1 MLCKALVNVRIQIRI
16 LFQFHFDRS
25 WQRDFDFDVDFG
37 NRQIDTLCTFFGLYP
52 PPPPSLLAAQF
63 EFVVVVIPLSPSP
76 YLLRV
81 LSCLRVLLLISR
93 EFRKRRSLA

>member
-52 PPPPSLLAAQF
+52 PLPRVYLQRNLNSLLLF
-63 EFVVVVIPLSPSP
+63 SPVP
-76 YLLRV
+76 FTCLV
-81 LSCLRVLLLISR
+81 LSASFIVD
-93 EFRKRRSLA
+93 F

>member
-52 PPPPSLLAAQF
+52 PTPPSLLAAQF
-63 EFVVVVIPLSPSP
+63 EFVVVVLPPP
-76 YLLRV
+76 LLRV